1 MKCVMIFL
9 VLTLVVLMAE
19 PGESLIKFIK
29 YLSIYI
35 LLISQTDS
43 SVFSPSFLT
52 WYRGGRRGW
61 ATSQDEVEY
70 DKSKLSYQ
78 D

>member
-19 PGESLIKFIK
+19 PGESRSRFGRFV
-29 YLSIYI
+29 SG
-35 LLISQTDS
+35 
-43 SVFSPSFLT
+43 VF
-52 WYRGGRRGW
+52 
-61 ATSQDEVEY
+61 QDKEE
-70 DKSKLSYQ
+70 DEKLKLYYQ